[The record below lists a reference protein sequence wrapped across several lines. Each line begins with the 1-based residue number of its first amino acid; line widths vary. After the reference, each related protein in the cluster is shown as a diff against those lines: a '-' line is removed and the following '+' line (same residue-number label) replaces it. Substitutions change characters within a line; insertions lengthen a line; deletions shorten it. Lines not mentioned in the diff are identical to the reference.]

1 MLVFRC
7 STVSHLNHSCC
18 CLAALSSITL
28 LDYFLT
34 MVLENHIGG
43 WSVFFLAAFI
53 PGLHLQRHG
62 SSFLPSSDSELSSEA
77 QIYQPVLQPSEKPPS
92 TGTYLL
98 NNRVGKPCIKAT
110 MGAEYII
117 TEKKKTWYF
126 NLDPSSVIISGSC
139 GEEAAVLSLLLPD
152 KAAGLQFTFRKEN
165 NFFYVT
171 NLTAHLSPQPVCQG
185 CAVKTYSGLITHKK
199 LFTAANSQSFKCKSV
214 NLLLM
219 STELKI
225 KLVPLQMQ
233 AFSVPIAGY
242 GPEVECWAD
251 FNKRL
256 IPTILGATVVGLL
269 LIAALTS
276 LFIRDRR
283 RHGYERL

>member
-1 MLVFRC
+1 
-7 STVSHLNHSCC
+7 
-18 CLAALSSITL
+18 
-28 LDYFLT
+28 

-185 CAVKTYSGLITHKK
+185 CA
-199 LFTAANSQSFKCKSV
+199 
-214 NLLLM
+214 
-219 STELKI
+219 
-225 KLVPLQMQ
+225 
-233 AFSVPIAGY
+233 
-242 GPEVECWAD
+242 EVECWAD